1 MMQKEEDNQK
11 CDIGFRE
18 FWVGA
23 LVIGMHLSRIFLRDD
38 EMRARDSIAFF
49 FGYLIWSF
57 RFLIGGLDVPN
68 ASQACADETEGE
80 SCTRRSGQR
89 GSRSRLKMWDKNRG
103 RRDIRGDRIT
113 PRLFAHSAALVDL
126 SGWSLTRLDFCVLF
140 SIATYLTFALPAS
153 TLTWTLTSTSTI
165 PPH

>member
-1 MMQKEEDNQK
+1 MQKEEDNQK

-103 RRDIRGDRIT
+103 RRDIWGGIES
-113 PRLFAHSAALVDL
+113 HLVC
-126 SGWSLTRLDFCVLF
+126 SH
-140 SIATYLTFALPAS
+140 
-153 TLTWTLTSTSTI
+153 TLLL
-165 PPH
+165 